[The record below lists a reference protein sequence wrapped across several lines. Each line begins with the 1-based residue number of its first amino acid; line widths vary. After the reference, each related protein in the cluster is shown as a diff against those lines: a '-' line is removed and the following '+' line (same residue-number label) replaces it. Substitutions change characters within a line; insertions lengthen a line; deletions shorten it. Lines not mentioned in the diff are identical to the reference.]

1 MIDIS
6 IKAALIMSLLTYS
19 ATKGEVWLNGQAEK
33 PFKSRTV
40 NGMTFQWSFSK
51 DNLHCKVIAPTKGWV
66 AIGFNT
72 VDELSGTNL
81 IMGAVEQDFV
91 MIDDRFIVKPGSH
104 KSITELGGSE
114 ALTQRAGSE
123 SNNNTTISFSI
134 PLSVNDK
141 FHHDLQE
148 GKEYYVLMAFSQEDD
163 FQHHSIMRTTI
174 KIKL

>member
-6 IKAALIMSLLTYS
+6 INKIFLMTLLISKSFSIQAQQKDFKKA
-19 ATKGEVWLNGQAEK
+19 
-33 PFKSRTV
+33 TV
-40 NGMTFQWSFSK
+40 NGMTFHWRFDK
-51 DNLHCKVIAPTKGWV
+51 DHLQCQASAPNKGWV

-72 VDELSGTNL
+72 KDELSGTNL

-91 MIDDRFIVKPGSH
+91 TIDDRFIVKPGEH
-104 KSITELGGSE
+104 KSIIDLGGSE
-114 ALTQRAGSE
+114 AVVHRSGTEENGV
-123 SNNNTTISFSI
+123 TTISFSI

-141 FHHDLQE
+141 FHHNLLE

-174 KIKL
+174 KLKL

>member
-6 IKAALIMSLLTYS
+6 IKIALIMNLLAFDGAVQVNDQTRKS
-19 ATKGEVWLNGQAEK
+19 
-33 PFKSRTV
+33 FKSRSV
-40 NGMTFQWSFSK
+40 NGMTFEWAFDK
-51 DNLHCKVIAPTKGWV
+51 CNLHCKATAPTTGWV

-72 VDELSGTNL
+72 KDELSGTNL

-91 MIDDRFIVKPGSH
+91 TIDDRFIVKPGSH

-114 ALTQRAGSE
+114 ALTQRAGHELS
-123 SNNNTTISFSI
+123 NNTTISFSI

-141 FHHDLQE
+141 FHHDLHE
-148 GKEYYVLMAFSQEDD
+148 GREYYVLMAFSREDD
-163 FQHHSIMRTTI
+163 FQHHSMMRTTI

>member
-6 IKAALIMSLLTYS
+6 INKLLYMAMLISENFSVEAQKTDFNS
-19 ATKGEVWLNGQAEK
+19 T
-33 PFKSRTV
+33 TV
-40 NGMTFQWSFSK
+40 NGMTFQWRFSK
-51 DNLHCKVIAPTKGWV
+51 DHLQCKATAPTDGWV

-72 VDELSGTNL
+72 KNELSGTNL
-81 IMGAVEQDFV
+81 IMGAVEQDYIT
-91 MIDDRFIVKPGSH
+91 IDDRFIVKPGDH
-104 KSITELGGSE
+104 KSIIELGGSE
-114 ALTQRAGSE
+114 AVAQRRGKEENGKTS
-123 SNNNTTISFSI
+123 ISFSI

-141 FHHDLQE
+141 FHHNLIE

>member
-6 IKAALIMSLLTYS
+6 IKITLIMNLLAFSGT
-19 ATKGEVWLNGQAEK
+19 AQFNDQTKK
-33 PFKSRTV
+33 SFKSRSV
-40 NGMTFQWSFSK
+40 NGMTFQWAFDK
-51 DNLHCKVIAPTKGWV
+51 DNLHCKAIAPTTGWV

-72 VDELSGTNL
+72 KDELSGTNL

-91 MIDDRFIVKPGSH
+91 TIDDRFIVKPGSH

-114 ALTQRAGSE
+114 ALTLRAGDE
-123 SNNNTTISFSI
+123 VGDNTTISFSI

-141 FHHDLQE
+141 FHHDLHE
-148 GKEYYVLMAFSQEDD
+148 GKEYYILMAFSQEDD

>member
-6 IKAALIMSLLTYS
+6 IKITIIMSLL
-19 ATKGEVWLNGQAEK
+19 AFNAFKDEVRINDQTEK
-33 PFKSRTV
+33 FFKSRSV
-40 NGMTFQWSFSK
+40 NGMIFQWAFDK
-51 DNLHCKVIAPTKGWV
+51 DNLHCKATAPTTGWV

-72 VDELSGTNL
+72 KDELSGTNL

-91 MIDDRFIVKPGSH
+91 TIDDRFIIRPGNH

-114 ALTQRAGSE
+114 ALTQRTGSE
-123 SNNNTTISFSI
+123 FGNHTTISFSI

-141 FHHDLQE
+141 FHHELRE
-148 GKEYYVLMAFSQEDD
+148 GEEYYVLMAFSQEDD
-163 FQHHSIMRTTI
+163 FQHHSMTRTTV

>member
-6 IKAALIMSLLTYS
+6 INKLILMTLLISKSFSIEVQKKDFKAI
-19 ATKGEVWLNGQAEK
+19 
-33 PFKSRTV
+33 TV
-40 NGMTFQWSFSK
+40 NGMTFQWRFDK
-51 DNLHCKVIAPTKGWV
+51 EQLQCRAIALTKGWV

-72 VDELSGTNL
+72 KDELSGTNL
-81 IMGAVEQDFV
+81 IMGAVEQDYV
-91 MIDDRFIVKPGSH
+91 TIDDRFIVKPGDH
-104 KSITELGGSE
+104 RSIIDLGGSE
-114 ALTQRAGSE
+114 ALVHRSGKE
-123 SNNNTTISFSI
+123 ENDVTTISFSI

-141 FHHDLQE
+141 FHYNLYE

>member
-6 IKAALIMSLLTYS
+6 IKIALIMNLLAFYGTVQFNDQTRKS
-19 ATKGEVWLNGQAEK
+19 
-33 PFKSRTV
+33 FKSRSV
-40 NGMTFQWSFSK
+40 NGMTFEWAFDK
-51 DNLHCKVIAPTKGWV
+51 GNLHCKATAPTTGWV

-72 VDELSGTNL
+72 KDELSGTNL

-91 MIDDRFIVKPGSH
+91 TIDDRFIVKPGSH

-114 ALTQRAGSE
+114 ALTQRAGHELS
-123 SNNNTTISFSI
+123 NNTTISFSI

-141 FHHDLQE
+141 FHHDLHE
-148 GKEYYVLMAFSQEDD
+148 GREYYVLMAFSREDD
-163 FQHHSIMRTTI
+163 FQHHSMMRTTI